1 MKLTGLVALF
11 IGFLTLNCAG
21 EDEELFFSHLSGWV
35 RNEADSMGVNDLF
48 LQIMDI
54 DPDNLS
60 QLRERTTTTMTEDS
74 FDGYFEMDSV
84 LYGTSELQGSGY
96 VRIVA
101 DTAHND
107 DWPYHIWFPNISG
120 EVAAVTLY
128 ISKDTSFMSQSY
140 RQK

>member
-1 MKLTGLVALF
+1 MKPTGLVALF
-11 IGFLTLNCAG
+11 IGCLALNCAG